1 MTPDNFLISL
11 GVHNVP
17 LNIATSLLD
26 EVEGYDFTDTNANNV
41 AYIKKALEYYHSN
54 STPITLWLLRCLYM
68 KSNPSITRE
77 VFMQSNDDT
86 RSDLLDRI
94 LRYVK
99 NVPSEKE
106 QEYIDSIIN
115 IITETEVKRI
125 RGVPRDKYPYLISFA
140 NLLDISIT
148 YCN

>member
-11 GVHNVP
+11 GLYNVP
-17 LNIATSLLD
+17 LNIAQSLLD
-26 EVEGYDFTDTNANNV
+26 EVDGYDFTDTNANNIT
-41 AYIKKALEYYHSN
+41 YIKKALAYYHSN
-54 STPITLWLLRCLYM
+54 SEPITLWLLRCLYM
-68 KSNPSITRE
+68 KSNPSFTRE

-86 RSDLLDRI
+86 RSELLDKI
-94 LRYVK
+94 LTK
-99 NVPSEKE
+99 MQNVPSEKE

-115 IITETEVKRI
+115 IITETEIKRI

-140 NLLDISIT
+140 KLLDISIT